1 MQRSLN
7 SSRLYAIPPP
17 TPPKVKAG
25 LMING
30 YEFICLDT
38 SLASNKSEAIPE
50 GHTFTFIFSID
61 SLNSFLSSALLIA
74 FKSAPI
80 NSTLLFVKKSDSE
93 SFTARFKAV

>member
-1 MQRSLN
+1 
-7 SSRLYAIPPP
+7 
-17 TPPKVKAG
+17 
-25 LMING
+25 MING

-38 SLASNKSEAIPE
+38 SLASDKLEAIPE

-74 FKSAPI
+74 FKLAPI
-80 NSTLLFVKKSDSE
+80 NSTLLFNKKSDSE